1 MKAIQGIMLL
11 TIMLAVS
18 CTKEPG
24 VAPVPPTAEEN
35 FVNAINEKL
44 VWDSDGIELTANID
58 ENKVGLLGDAYEF
71 NSLFVEGS
79 TTQAVYSSVYGIGF
93 IGVELFD
100 DNKQAVMYKKG
111 TVELWDTKEEV
122 SFAPEH
128 KMESSAKGEWIAK
141 AQPKSIRINKVVY
154 TMHNDGN
161 LYLESTEEGV
171 EPVLTFTHVSQPLVV
186 ARTPDDGKHR
196 DRAIYKQ
203 ADAEFFGLLVE
214 DGEEVTKASVYLNI
228 TDPAT
233 PAFWATEGE
242 VLFDATSK
250 IVIFAEVYYG
260 QPIWD
265 VSGSTFYAG
274 YGASGDGAI
283 GRTKDGE
290 FVESYLFE
298 SVVPASETVIEM
310 TRAIYTN
317 TNGGFIGVEFIPFT
331 ADRVPPTEGAEKDYL
346 EFVMYQKGTTAAWA
360 TKDAV
365 VFDATSIVRSS
376 SKGEWVINT
385 KKLIVKIDTTIY
397 EMKDDGNLYDS
408 RGTLAF
414 TYMHNYTP
422 TPVTRTPNDGMD
434 AYKAIYKRE
443 GAEEYLGLSSWAT
456 KVFTVNYQRDHD
468 RTLFWPTPGEV
479 VFTDPNADDAAAP
492 YSKVPRTEEENFIN
506 NTYDKIVLDVK
517 DKELKMDVDFATG
530 TSMITDGTDTVYTYD
545 SYKGT
550 VDGLSPKYQ
559 AFYTNNTTGKYIGVE
574 FVSPNVSMY
583 RANGTTASD
592 STDWTTS
599 VSVEFKNET
608 TTVAGWE
615 VVGDI
620 TTANNGDFFGSCFA
634 SITMDNDGNLYSTFR
649 SRGGGGGIGSTVERS
664 ASVVKYDAAT
674 KTWAFLGDQE
684 DLVNKFVNASDIVVD
699 ANANVF
705 ASFSSTA
712 APYVTRI
719 VKYNT
724 ATSAWENFGDKDTDG
739 LVTDYFNYGSKNGA
753 IDANMIVEGDTIYAL
768 SSIEQKIVIKKRL
781 TDGSDDW
788 TQVGAAPFDDH
799 TATAWTSTSI
809 VIDPIS
815 KLPIV
820 GIGAHPSG
828 KNKTT
833 RVAKFDGTDWIEL
846 GDPKEGASG
855 EYQGTAGH
863 NMAVNSKGE
872 VYVAYADNTASYHHT
887 VKKYNGTTWELVG
900 TAGFTKNIG
909 DYIKISF
916 YSDDTPVVTIGGTAA
931 TATVVK
937 AFYFDNT
944 SWKTLGANQVSDNAK
959 DYYTDSVIDTREGPT
974 KDMFYT
980 VYTASAPTFGILT
993 VKSRPRVK

>member
-35 FVNAINEKL
+35 FVNAINEKH
-44 VWDSDGIELTANID
+44 VWDSDGIDLTANID

-171 EPVLTFTHVSQPLVV
+171 EPALTFTHVSTTQPVT
-186 ARTPDDGKHR
+186 RTPDDGFLR
-196 DRAIYKQ
+196 DRAIYKKSN
-203 ADAEFFGLLVE
+203 AEFFGLLVE

-298 SVVPASETVIEM
+298 SVVPASDTVTEM

-317 TNGGFIGVEFIPFT
+317 TNGGFIGVEFIPFA

-346 EFVMYQKGTTAAWA
+346 EFVMYQKGTTAAWTA
-360 TKDAV
+360 KDLV
-365 VFDATSIVRSS
+365 LFDDANRVRSS

-468 RTLFWPTPGEV
+468 RTLFWATAGEV

-492 YSKVPRTEEENFIN
+492 YSKVPRTDDEIFIEN
-506 NTYDKIVLDVK
+506 THEKIILDVK
-517 DKELKMDVDFATG
+517 DKELAMRIDFATG
-530 TSMITDGTDTVYTYD
+530 KSTITDGSAVVYTYD
-545 SYKGT
+545 SYKET
-550 VDGLSPKYQ
+550 TTSTPAEYQ
-559 AFYTNNTTGKYIGVE
+559 AIYKSAANEYIGVA

-583 RANGTTASD
+583 RKDGANANGTDPWTQASD
-592 STDWTTS
+592 VTFSKATA
-599 VSVEFKNET
+599 
-608 TTVAGWE
+608 TVAGWE
-615 VVGDI
+615 LVGDI
-620 TTANNGDFFGSCFA
+620 TTANKGDFFGSCFA
-634 SITMDNDGNLYSTFR
+634 SITMDTNNGNLYSTFR
-649 SRGGGGGIGSTVERS
+649 SRGGGGGIGSSVERS
-664 ASVVKYDAAT
+664 ASVVKYDAAAG
-674 KTWAFLGDQE
+674 TWAFLGDQE
-684 DLVNKFVNASDIVVD
+684 DLVNKFVAASDIVVD

-724 ATSAWENFGDKDTDG
+724 ATSDWENFGDKDTNG
-739 LVTDYFNYGSKNGA
+739 VVTDYFNYGSKNGA

-937 AFYFDNT
+937 AFYFDGT
-944 SWKTLGANQVSDNAK
+944 WKSLGANQVSDNDK
-959 DYYTDSVIDTREGPT
+959 DYYTDSVIGPD
-974 KDMFYT
+974 DMFYT
-980 VYTASAPTFGILT
+980 VYTASKPTFGILT